1 MGFLS
6 QLFKRAS
13 VSASETPVD
22 NIQADFS
29 LFAPV
34 SGTLLPLEEVPDIVI
49 SEKVMGEGV
58 AVVPESETIVAPCD
72 GVISR
77 LLPTKNAFAV
87 RMAEGLEVY
96 VTFGVE
102 SMELKGEGFV
112 TKVNLGD
119 EVKKGDPII
128 ITDPRLLSNR
138 LKSTITSMIV
148 IKSSIDLE
156 RVTNAS
162 GKCLAGH
169 TPVLWISLK
178 KQQQRHST
186 KIYRNPNLSPIPM
199 GLKFWTVLIWG
210 KSKAYSNNSCFL
222 SQGTFIAMVRV
233 IAWRRQQPLYSD
245 S

>member
-13 VSASETPVD
+13 VSVSETPVD
-22 NIQADFS
+22 NIKADVS

-34 SGTLLPLEEVPDIVI
+34 TGTLLPLEEVPDIVI

-58 AVVPESETIVAPCD
+58 AVVPNSETIVAPCD

-87 RMAEGLEVY
+87 RMESGLEVY

-102 SMELKGEGFV
+102 SMELKGEGF
-112 TKVNLGD
+112 TAKVNLGD
-119 EVKKGDPII
+119 AVKKGDPII
-128 ITDPRLLSNR
+128 ITDPRLLSKR

-148 IKSSIDLE
+148 IKSSINLE
-156 RVTNAS
+156 CVTNAT
-162 GKCLAGH
+162 GNCLAGI

-178 KQQQRHST
+178 K
-186 KIYRNPNLSPIPM
+186 
-199 GLKFWTVLIWG
+199 
-210 KSKAYSNNSCFL
+210 
-222 SQGTFIAMVRV
+222 
-233 IAWRRQQPLYSD
+233 
-245 S
+245 